1 MPHFK
6 GAILC
11 LTTSWFVEVVCGAL
25 SIRPKKL
32 ENQTEI
38 FNTKVLKIVFRG
50 CPLFFENKNQSFWLN
65 G

>member
-32 ENQTEI
+32 EILGGKSNGNVQYES
-38 FNTKVLKIVFRG
+38 
-50 CPLFFENKNQSFWLN
+50 FENCVSRLSSFL
-65 G
+65 